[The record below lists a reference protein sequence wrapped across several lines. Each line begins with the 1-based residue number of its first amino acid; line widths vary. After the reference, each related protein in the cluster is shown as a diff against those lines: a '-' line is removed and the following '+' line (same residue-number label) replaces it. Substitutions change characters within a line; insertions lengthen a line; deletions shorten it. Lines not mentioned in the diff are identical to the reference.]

1 MQKRLYLVAT
11 IMQNPRSLL
20 SIITA
25 LVLSLNAMGQ
35 SASAPG
41 KFWVQFSDKNNSPYS
56 LENPSEFLSEAALQ
70 RRANQGIALQWND
83 LPVNPSYVQQ
93 VAATGA
99 TVLHRSRWFNGV
111 TVSVSD
117 TSLMQQIRSLPF
129 VNRTSQVA
137 RLKIKSPADE
147 LMADLMRM
155 AEQLENANTTPP
167 AKAAA
172 ALSTFSNPTEAYGE
186 ASMQTTMIG
195 IEKLHALGY
204 RGQSIPI
211 AVLDAGFF
219 KVNVFNHFD
228 SLFQNNR
235 ILGTCDFVAGGNAVY
250 EDNSHGLS
258 VLSTMAANSPGQ
270 IIGTAPQA
278 SYWLI
283 RTEDAD
289 TEFVIEEDNWVAGAE
304 FADSAG
310 VWIINSSLGYTK
322 FDEPS
327 QNHTY
332 NDLNGNTTR
341 ITQGADI
348 AASKGILVVNS
359 VGNSGND
366 PWKFIG
372 APADGDSVLTIGAV
386 NAERNYASFSSLGP
400 SADGRIKPNVTAMGQ
415 LTYLVV
421 SSGNLA
427 RSNGTSFSSPIIAGA
442 AACLWQAH
450 PKAKMM
456 DIFKAIE
463 QSADQYEN
471 PDARRG
477 FGIPDFMMA
486 HSILSKAELQGSPT
500 DSLVN
505 VYPNPFIEGL
515 SLEYFST
522 TEKEIQ
528 ITVHKA
534 SGKKVYQEKVKVY
547 PYLNTPIQLENLRKL
562 SSGIYTVTVNN
573 GKQSFVRRIVK
584 QDD

>member
-1 MQKRLYLVAT
+1 MQTLRY
-11 IMQNPRSLL
+11 LL
-20 SIITA
+20 SGITA
-25 LVLSLNAMGQ
+25 LLFSLHAMGQ

-56 LENPSEFLSEAALQ
+56 IENPSEFLSEAALQ
-70 RRANQGIALQWND
+70 RRANQGIAIQWND
-83 LPVNPSYVQQ
+83 LPVNPNYVQQ

-99 TVLHRSRWFNGV
+99 TVLHRSKWFNGV
-111 TVSVSD
+111 TVALSD
-117 TSLMQQIRSLPF
+117 TALMEQIRALPF
-129 VNRTSQVA
+129 VSGTLQVA
-137 RLKIKSPADE
+137 RVKVKGPADE
-147 LMADLMRM
+147 FLADIMRM
-155 AEQLENANTTPP
+155 AEQMEAAASEP
-167 AKAAA
+167 AKVAAA
-172 ALSTFSNPTEAYGE
+172 KTTFSNPLEAYGE
-186 ASMQTTMIG
+186 AQTQTTMIG
-195 IEKLHALGY
+195 IETLHAMGF
-204 RGQSIPI
+204 RGQTVPI

-219 KVNVFNHFD
+219 RVNTFSHFD
-228 SLFQNNR
+228 SLFLNNR
-235 ILGTCDFVAGGNAVY
+235 ILGTRDFVAGGAEVY

-258 VLSTMAANSPGQ
+258 VLSTMAANTPGQ

-310 VWIINSSLGYTK
+310 AWIINSSLGYTK

-341 ITQGADI
+341 ITKGADI

-359 VGNSGND
+359 AGNSGTD

-386 NAERNYASFSSLGP
+386 NAERNYAAFSSLGP
-400 SADGRIKPNVTAMGQ
+400 SSDGRIKPNVTAMGQ

-463 QSADQYEN
+463 QSADQYES

-477 FGIPDFMMA
+477 FGIPDFMKA
-486 HSILSKAELQGSPT
+486 HSILSKAELQGMPS

-515 SLEYFST
+515 SIEYFST
-522 TEKEIQ
+522 TEQEIQ

-534 SGKKVYQEKVKVY
+534 SGKRVYQEKVKVY
-547 PYLNTPIQLENLRKL
+547 PYLNTPIQLENVKKL

-584 QDD
+584 QDG

>member
-1 MQKRLYLVAT
+1 MRLYLANT
-11 IMQNPRSLL
+11 IMKVQRSLL
-20 SIITA
+20 SGIIA
-25 LVLSLNAMGQ
+25 LLFCLNASAQ

-56 LENPSEFLSEAALQ
+56 IDNPSEFLSEAALQ
-70 RRANQGIALQWND
+70 RRANQGIAVQWND

-111 TVSVSD
+111 TVSLTD
-117 TSLMQQIRSLPF
+117 TSLMQQIRALPF
-129 VNRTSQVA
+129 VNGTLQVA
-137 RLKIKSPADE
+137 RLKVKGPADE
-147 LMADLMRM
+147 FLADIMRM
-155 AEQLENANTTPP
+155 AEQMEAAASEP
-167 AKAAA
+167 AKIAAA
-172 ALSTFSNPTEAYGE
+172 KTTFSNPLEAYGE
-186 ASMQTTMIG
+186 AQTQTTMIG
-195 IEKLHALGY
+195 IEKLHAMGF
-204 RGQSIPI
+204 RGQTVHI

-219 KVNVFNHFD
+219 RVNTFSHFD

-235 ILGTCDFVAGGNAVY
+235 ILGTRDFVAGGDAVY

-258 VLSTMAANSPGQ
+258 VLSTMAANTPGQ

-310 VWIINSSLGYTK
+310 AWIINSSLGYTK

-332 NDLNGNTTR
+332 NDLDGNTTR
-341 ITQGADI
+341 ITKGADI

-359 VGNSGND
+359 AGNSGTD
-366 PWKFIG
+366 SWKFIG

-386 NAERNYASFSSLGP
+386 NAERNYAAFSSLGP
-400 SADGRIKPNVTAMGQ
+400 SSDGRIKPNVTAMGQ

-463 QSADQYEN
+463 QSADQYES

-477 FGIPDFMMA
+477 FGIPDFMKA
-486 HSILSKAELQGSPT
+486 HSILSKAELQGTPS

-522 TEKEIQ
+522 TEQEIQ

-534 SGKKVYQEKVKVY
+534 SGKRVYQEKVKVY
-547 PYLNTPIQLENLRKL
+547 PYLNTPIQLENVKNL

-584 QDD
+584 QDG